1 MFLEIT
7 DVILIA
13 LFIEAIVNAIKPIW
27 TKGETQLTVSEYVS
41 MGMGVLLAVTCKI
54 NMLAYVV
61 EADYPM
67 WVEYIFYALTGIAIG
82 RGTNFLYDLWNKLKE
97 WQSGQLLP
105 AVEVEDAVELT
116 GEEFDMEITHWPLE
130 MIIGFARANGF
141 ALPGNMPVS
150 YTHLRA
156 HETGRNLVCRLLLE
170 KKKKMKQNKKNKKQ
184 KNKSAKD

>member
-1 MFLEIT
+1 MFFEIT

-13 LFIEAIVNAIKPIW
+13 LFIEAIINALKPIW
-27 TKGETQLTVSEYVS
+27 TKGEPQLTVSEYVS

-67 WVEYIFYALTGIAIG
+67 WVEYIFYVLTGIAIG

-97 WQSGQLLP
+97 WQGGQVLP
-105 AVEVEDAVELT
+105 AVEVEEPVELT

-141 ALPGNMPVS
+141 ALPGNMPNDEQAAKE
-150 YTHLRA
+150 YLIDYMFHEEQA
-156 HETGRNLVCRLLLE
+156 HPPEAGDAE
-170 KKKKMKQNKKNKKQ
+170 
-184 KNKSAKD
+184 